1 MTQGSWSINRERLVE
16 RFLKYVQIDSPTKSE
31 GNFAQVL
38 ASALTALGLEVHI
51 DNAGEALGSDTGNI
65 LARLEGNCEGEPI
78 LLSCHMDTV
87 SPGIGIK
94 PIIRD
99 GTIYSDG
106 TTILGADNKAGIA
119 AIIEAL
125 LVIKERQL
133 KHPTIEIAFSI
144 YEEGGLHGAKAMD
157 MGWFQSKMA
166 YVLDSGGDPGQIVT
180 SGPAQ
185 DKVDAYIT
193 GKPAHAGVCPEEGIN
208 ALMVAA
214 KAIESMK
221 LLRIDAETTANIG
234 RIEGGGATNIVVP
247 SATVYAEAR
256 SLDSEKLKAQS
267 EHMKACFEAAAAFY
281 GAQVDVKI
289 TRMYEP
295 FVIAE
300 DAPIVARVKAACE
313 ALGLP
318 SFTDSTGGG
327 SDTNVFNGKGIQ
339 AVNLGIGERKPHTL
353 EEHLHIVDLENT
365 ARLIVLLG
373 TCSCGTV

>member
-1 MTQGSWSINRERLVE
+1 MINSQRLVE
-16 RFLKYVQIDSPTKSE
+16 RFIKYVQVDSPTKSE
-31 GNFAQVL
+31 GDFAQILV
-38 ASALTALGLEVHI
+38 SALVALGFDVTV
-51 DNAGEALGSDTGNI
+51 DRSGEALGSNTGNV
-65 LARLEGNCEGEPI
+65 LARLKGNATGSPL

-94 PIIRD
+94 PIIKD

-125 LVIKERQL
+125 LVIKEQQL
-133 KHPTIEIAFSI
+133 LHPTIEIAFSI
-144 YEEGGLHGAKAMD
+144 YEEGGLHGAKNMD
-157 MGWFQSKMA
+157 MSWFESKMA
-166 YVLDSGGDPGQIVT
+166 YVLDSGGDPGQIIT

-185 DKVDAYIT
+185 DKVDAFIT
-193 GKPAHAGVCPEEGIN
+193 GKPAHAGVCPEEGVS

-214 KAIESMK
+214 KAINNMN

-256 SLDSEKLKAQS
+256 SLNSEKLERQS
-267 EHMKACFEAAAAFY
+267 AHMKACFEAAASEL
-281 GAQVDVKI
+281 GATVDVKI

-295 FVIAE
+295 FVISEEAQ
-300 DAPIVARVKAACE
+300 IVQNVKRACN
-313 ALGLP
+313 AVGLV

-327 SDTNVFNGKGIQ
+327 SDTNVFNGRGIQ

-365 ARLIVLLG
+365 AKLVLALIQTHLQ
-373 TCSCGTV
+373 